1 FRTIKVKH
9 PKGYLDESRPHLDHL
24 VEVSAQE
31 LPFEYMMNRL
41 RLHERFSL
49 TEYQQRTG
57 LSIETVLPTL
67 QVAKQKQ
74 LMQENT
80 DGTWQ
85 VSKLGHRYLNDLL
98 EMFL

>member
-1 FRTIKVKH
+1 
-9 PKGYLDESRPHLDHL
+9 LDHL
-24 VEVSAQE
+24 IEVSAEE

-41 RLHERFSL
+41 RLHESFNL
-49 TEYQQRTG
+49 NEYEQRTG
-57 LSIETVLPTL
+57 LSVETVLPNL
-67 QVAKQKQ
+67 MIAKQKD
-74 LMQENT
+74 LMIENT